1 MRDTADG
8 ILHLL
13 GGDHHQ
19 IRQLVDDN
27 DHLRELLAVLLGG
40 NDAVVGFQIPDAHV
54 GHHSVAAKHFCHR
67 PLQTARS
74 LLGVGDHRDQQM
86 GNTVVNAQLHHLGV
100 NHDELHIVG
109 TCLVQKANDDGIH
122 AHGFTGTG
130 GTGDQQVGHFGNV
143 THDAASVNAL
153 AQRNGGLGFC
163 LGKLGGIDNLP
174 QGDRRDRPVRH
185 LDANHGNFSRNGG
198 DADAGRAQTQ
208 GNIIG
213 AAGDFIQ
220 PDALVK
226 LHLVAGNAG
235 AAGDVDDVGVD
246 IEAGEGLIEAAGIF
260 PHFLRAVRPGTH
272 RAFQQIQR
280 REAVIR
286 LLHPLGLGDL
296 RGDLPGRLGG
306 VLGGDLPGLCLRS
319 GLYLAFVQ
327 LGRGRDGRVGD
338 KFRHFAGQ
346 LFPDVLP
353 FRPDGLRWSG
363 TRGERFG
370 NRRRFVLHVFGSS
383 GQRRVDVSVDTLH
396 ERRTLAGN
404 LLDFILRCGSMG
416 FFLPWGRTRL
426 LFRRKLLGRLRRCFF
441 RGVLPRPL
449 LFPALTLAGDL
460 LARNIVDYSRRR
472 VYVVLFLH
480 IIVLGAVGNGSD
492 NAGNGDIHCPQQ
504 RQNCEKH
511 AEHKGQ
517 RFAAEPAQQHG
528 RAAAENAAGASR
540 YAAGT
545 QVFDQGKALR
555 HLLLLHGKVVNAP
568 AQKNEKQCADAPHGR
583 GVFPAK
589 GVDDEQV

>member
-1 MRDTADG
+1 M
-8 ILHLL
+8 
-13 GGDHHQ
+13 
-19 IRQLVDDN
+19 
-27 DHLRELLAVLLGG
+27 
-40 NDAVVGFQIPDAHV
+40 
-54 GHHSVAAKHFCHR
+54 
-67 PLQTARS
+67 
-74 LLGVGDHRDQQM
+74 
-86 GNTVVNAQLHHLGV
+86 
-100 NHDELHIVG
+100 
-109 TCLVQKANDDGIH
+109 
-122 AHGFTGTG
+122 
-130 GTGDQQVGHFGNV
+130 GHFGNV

-174 QGDRRDRPVRH
+174 QGDRRDRAVRH
-185 LDANHGNFSRNGG
+185 LDANHGDLSGNGG

-213 AAGDFIQ
+213 TAGDLIQ

-226 LHLVAGNAG
+226 LHLVAGDAG

-246 IEAGEGLIEAAGIF
+246 IEAGECLIEAAGIL

-272 RAFQQIQR
+272 RAFQQIQW

-286 LLHPLGLGDL
+286 LLHRLGLGNF
-296 RGDLPGRLGG
+296 RGDLPGGLGG
-306 VLGGDLPGLCLRS
+306 FLGGDLPGLCLRS

-353 FRPDGLRWSG
+353 FHPDGLRWSG

-370 NRRRFVLHVFGSS
+370 NRRRFVLHVFGRA
-383 GQRRVDVSVDTLH
+383 GQRRVDISVDTLH
-396 ERRTLAGN
+396 ERRTFPRN
-404 LLDFILRCGSMG
+404 LLDFILRCGSMA
-416 FFLPWGRTRL
+416 FFLLWGRTRL

-472 VYVVLFLH
+472 VYVVLVVFLH

-492 NAGNGDIHCPQQ
+492 NAGNCDIHCPQQ

-517 RFAAEPAQQHG
+517 RFAAEPAQQHS
-528 RAAAENAAGASR
+528 RAAAEDAACASLHAAGEKLENQR
-540 YAAGT
+540 
-545 QVFDQGKALR
+545 KAR
-555 HLLLLHGKVVNAP
+555 RRLLLPHGKVVDTS
-568 AQKNEKQCADAPHGR
+568 AQEHEDQCADAAHGR

>member
-1 MRDTADG
+1 M
-8 ILHLL
+8 
-13 GGDHHQ
+13 
-19 IRQLVDDN
+19 
-27 DHLRELLAVLLGG
+27 
-40 NDAVVGFQIPDAHV
+40 
-54 GHHSVAAKHFCHR
+54 
-67 PLQTARS
+67 
-74 LLGVGDHRDQQM
+74 
-86 GNTVVNAQLHHLGV
+86 
-100 NHDELHIVG
+100 
-109 TCLVQKANDDGIH
+109 
-122 AHGFTGTG
+122 
-130 GTGDQQVGHFGNV
+130 GHFGNV

-153 AQRNGGLGFC
+153 AQRDGGLGFC

-185 LDANHGNFSRNGG
+185 LDANHGDLSGNGS
-198 DADAGRAQTQ
+198 DADAGRTQTQ

-213 AAGDFIQ
+213 AAGDLIQ

-235 AAGDVDDVGVD
+235 ASGNVDDMSVD
-246 IEAGEGLIEAAGIF
+246 IEAGEGLVEAAGIF
-260 PHFLRAVRPGTH
+260 PHFLRAVRSGTH

-286 LLHPLGLGDL
+286 LLHRLRLGNFC
-296 RGDLPGRLGG
+296 GDLPGGLGG
-306 VLGGDLPGLCLRS
+306 FLGGDLPGLCLRS

-327 LGRGRDGRVGD
+327 LRRGRDGRVGD

-353 FRPDGLRWSG
+353 FHPDGLRWSG

-370 NRRRFVLHVFGSS
+370 NRRRFILHVFGRA

-416 FFLPWGRTRL
+416 FFLLWGRTRL

-441 RGVLPRPL
+441 RGALPRPL

-472 VYVVLFLH
+472 VYVVLFLR

-528 RAAAENAAGASR
+528 RAAAENAACASR
-540 YAAGT
+540 YAAGI
-545 QVFDQGKALR
+545 QVGDQGKALR

-583 GVFPAK
+583 GIFPAK

>member
-1 MRDTADG
+1 M
-8 ILHLL
+8 
-13 GGDHHQ
+13 
-19 IRQLVDDN
+19 
-27 DHLRELLAVLLGG
+27 
-40 NDAVVGFQIPDAHV
+40 
-54 GHHSVAAKHFCHR
+54 
-67 PLQTARS
+67 
-74 LLGVGDHRDQQM
+74 
-86 GNTVVNAQLHHLGV
+86 
-100 NHDELHIVG
+100 
-109 TCLVQKANDDGIH
+109 
-122 AHGFTGTG
+122 
-130 GTGDQQVGHFGNV
+130 GHFGNV

-153 AQRNGGLGFC
+153 AQGDGGLGFC

-174 QGDRRDRPVRH
+174 QGDRRDRAVRH
-185 LDANHGNFSRNGG
+185 LDANHGNFSGNGS

-235 AAGDVDDVGVD
+235 AAGDVDDMSVD
-246 IEAGEGLIEAAGIF
+246 IEAGEGLVEAAGIL
-260 PHFLRAVRPGTH
+260 PHFLRAVRPGTY
-272 RAFQQIQR
+272 RTLQQIQR

-286 LLHPLGLGDL
+286 LLHPLGLGDFC
-296 RGDLPGRLGG
+296 GHLPGGLGG
-306 VLGGDLPGLCLRS
+306 FLGGDLPGLCLRS

-353 FRPDGLRWSG
+353 FHPDGLRWSG

-370 NRRRFVLHVFGSS
+370 NRRRFVLHVFGRA

-404 LLDFILRCGSMG
+404 LLDFILRRGSMG
-416 FFLPWGRTRL
+416 FFLLWGRTRL
-426 LFRRKLLGRLRRCFF
+426 LFRRKLLGRLRRCFL

-449 LFPALTLAGDL
+449 LFPALTLTGNL

-472 VYVVLFLH
+472 VYVVLVVFLH
-480 IIVLGAVGNGSD
+480 IIVLGAVCNGSD

-540 YAAGT
+540 YAAGI
-545 QVFDQGKALR
+545 QVGDQGKALR

-568 AQKNEKQCADAPHGR
+568 AQKNEEQCADAPHGR
-583 GVFPAK
+583 GIFPAK

>member
-1 MRDTADG
+1 
-8 ILHLL
+8 
-13 GGDHHQ
+13 
-19 IRQLVDDN
+19 
-27 DHLRELLAVLLGG
+27 
-40 NDAVVGFQIPDAHV
+40 
-54 GHHSVAAKHFCHR
+54 
-67 PLQTARS
+67 
-74 LLGVGDHRDQQM
+74 M
-86 GNTVVNAQLHHLGV
+86 GNAVVNAQLHHLGV

-109 TCLVQKANDDGIH
+109 TCLVQQTDDNGIH

-153 AQRNGGLGFC
+153 AQRNGGHGFC

-174 QGDRRDRPVRH
+174 QGDRRDRAVRY
-185 LDANHGNFSRNGG
+185 LDANHGDLSGNGS

-213 AAGDFIQ
+213 AACDLIQ

-235 AAGDVDDVGVD
+235 AAGDVDDMSVD
-246 IEAGEGLIEAAGIF
+246 IEAGECLIEAAGIL
-260 PHFLRAVRPGTH
+260 PHFLRAVRPGTY

-296 RGDLPGRLGG
+296 RGDLPGGLGG
-306 VLGGDLPGLCLRS
+306 VLGGDLSGFCLRS
-319 GLYLAFVQ
+319 GLYLAFIQ

-353 FRPDGLRWSG
+353 FHPDGLRWSG

-370 NRRRFVLHVFGSS
+370 NRRRFVLHVFGRA

-404 LLDFILRCGSMG
+404 LLDFILRCGSMV
-416 FFLPWGRTRL
+416 FFLLWGRTRL

-441 RGVLPRPL
+441 RGFLPRPL

-472 VYVVLFLH
+472 VYVVLVVFLH

-504 RQNCEKH
+504 RQDCEKH

-528 RAAAENAAGASR
+528 RAAAEDAAGASC

-568 AQKNEKQCADAPHGR
+568 AQKNEEQCADAAHGR

>member
-1 MRDTADG
+1 M
-8 ILHLL
+8 
-13 GGDHHQ
+13 
-19 IRQLVDDN
+19 
-27 DHLRELLAVLLGG
+27 
-40 NDAVVGFQIPDAHV
+40 
-54 GHHSVAAKHFCHR
+54 GHS
-67 PLQTARS
+67 
-74 LLGVGDHRDQQM
+74 
-86 GNTVVNAQLHHLGV
+86 
-100 NHDELHIVG
+100 
-109 TCLVQKANDDGIH
+109 
-122 AHGFTGTG
+122 
-130 GTGDQQVGHFGNV
+130 GNV
-143 THDAASVNAL
+143 AYNAASVNAL

-174 QGDRRDRPVRH
+174 QGDRRDRAVRH
-185 LDANHGNFSRNGG
+185 LDANHGDLSGNGG

-220 PDALVK
+220 PDTLVK
-226 LHLVAGNAG
+226 LHLVAGDAG
-235 AAGDVDDVGVD
+235 AAGDVDDMGVD
-246 IEAGEGLIEAAGIF
+246 IEAGEGFVETAGIF
-260 PHFLRAVRPGTH
+260 PHFLRAVRSGAY
-272 RAFQQIQR
+272 RALQQIQR

-286 LLHPLGLGDL
+286 LLHPLGLGDF
-296 RGDLPGRLGG
+296 RCDLSGGLGG
-306 VLGGDLPGLCLRS
+306 FLGGDLPGLCLRS

-353 FRPDGLRWSG
+353 FHPDGLRWSG

-370 NRRRFVLHVFGSS
+370 NRRRFVPHIFGSS
-383 GQRRVDVSVDTLH
+383 GQRRVDISVNTLH

-404 LLDFILRCGSMG
+404 LLDFILRCGSMV
-416 FFLPWGRTRL
+416 FFLLWGRTRL

-449 LFPALTLAGDL
+449 LFPALTLAGNL
-460 LARNIVDYSRRR
+460 LARNIVDYNRRR
-472 VYVVLFLH
+472 VYVVLVVFLH

-511 AEHKGQ
+511 AENKSQ

-528 RAAAENAAGASR
+528 CTAAENTAGASR
-540 YAAGT
+540 NAAGEKLGN
-545 QVFDQGKALR
+545 QRKAR
-555 HLLLLHGKVVNAP
+555 RCLLLLHGKVVDTS
-568 AQKNEKQCADAPHGR
+568 AQEHEDQCADAPHGR
-583 GVFPAK
+583 GVFPSK
-589 GVDDEQV
+589 GVDDEQIQ